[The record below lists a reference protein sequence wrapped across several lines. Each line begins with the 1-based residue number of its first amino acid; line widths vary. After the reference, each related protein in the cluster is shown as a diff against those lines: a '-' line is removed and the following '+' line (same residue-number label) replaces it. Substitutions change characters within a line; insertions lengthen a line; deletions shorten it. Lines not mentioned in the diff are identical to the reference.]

1 MVACLD
7 ACFQTAPGFSDM
19 STSPTKNS
27 QSDAGSLV
35 LPNQPWVGVIAN
47 PFSGAGENQ
56 KRVANLTRALQDRGL
71 VTIVKW
77 DKKEGLE
84 LINHPNLKEYCW
96 CLVVAGG
103 DGTVGGV
110 INHHLDVPMAVLPLG
125 NENLLAK
132 EFGYTLGE
140 EALAEAII
148 RRQYSPFDVG
158 SVNGRLF
165 SLMLSVG
172 IDADI
177 VHRMQDWR
185 AKSPILKRV
194 GHWSYVPRII
204 SGLRHYKY
212 PRIDVTD
219 DQGKKLSGV
228 MVMVMNLPRYGLN
241 LKFIQGVKGDDG
253 LLDYVVLQ
261 TPGSVQSLK
270 YFLSIWS
277 NRHAG
282 RKDVVF
288 GKARGLRIES
298 QGPAPV
304 QIDGDP
310 CGFTPCDVKV
320 VPGKMK
326 VILAPGR

>member
-1 MVACLD
+1 MN
-7 ACFQTAPGFSDM
+7 
-19 STSPTKNS
+19 TSLSNL
-27 QSDAGSLV
+27 QSDTGRLV

-56 KRVANLTRALQDRGL
+56 KRVGNLTRALQDRGL

-84 LINHPNLKEYCW
+84 MINHPNLKEYCW

-110 INHHLDVPMAVLPLG
+110 INHHLSVPMAVLPLG

-172 IDADI
+172 IDAEI
-177 VHRMQDWR
+177 VHRVQNWR
-185 AKSPILKRV
+185 VTSHRVKRV
-194 GHWSYVPRII
+194 SHWSYVPRIL
-204 SGLRHYKY
+204 SALRHYPY
-212 PRIDVTD
+212 PMIHVTD
-219 DQGKKLSGV
+219 DEGKTQSGA
-228 MVMVMNLPRYGLN
+228 MVMVTNLPRYGLN
-241 LKFIQGVKGDDG
+241 MSFIPGAKGDDG
-253 LLDYVVLQ
+253 LLDYVIFK
-261 TPGSVQSLK
+261 TPGSVQTLK
-270 YFLSIWS
+270 YFLSIRGK
-277 NRHAG
+277 RHLA
-282 RKDVVF
+282 REDVVF
-288 GKARGLRIES
+288 GKARGLKIISEV
-298 QGPAPV
+298 PAPV

-326 VILAPGR
+326 VIMAAK

>member
-1 MVACLD
+1 
-7 ACFQTAPGFSDM
+7 M
-19 STSPTKNS
+19 SSSPSNP

-56 KRVANLTRALQDRGL
+56 KRVRALTRALQDRGL

-84 LINHPNLKEYCW
+84 MINHPNLRDYCW

-148 RRQYSPFDVG
+148 RRQHSRFDVG
-158 SVNGRLF
+158 QVNGRLF

-172 IDADI
+172 IDAEI
-177 VHRMQDWR
+177 AHRMQAWR
-185 AKSPILKRV
+185 AVSSKLKRV
-194 GHWSYVPRII
+194 SHWSYVPRII
-204 SGLRHYKY
+204 SALRHYKY
-212 PRIDVTD
+212 PAIHVTD
-219 DQGKKLSGV
+219 DQGKTQTGA
-228 MVMVMNLPRYGLN
+228 MVMVMNLPRYA
-241 LKFIQGVKGDDG
+241 LKLQFIPDAKGDDG
-253 LLDYVVLQ
+253 MLDYVIFK
-261 TPGSVQSLK
+261 TPGSVQSVK
-270 YFLSIWS
+270 DFFSIRS
-277 NRHAG
+277 KKHVG
-282 RKDVVF
+282 RDDVIF
-288 GKARGLRIES
+288 GKARGLKIVADV
-298 QGPAPV
+298 PAPM
-304 QIDGDP
+304 QIDGDA
-310 CGFTPCDVKV
+310 CGFTPCEVKV

-326 VILAPGR
+326 IILSK

>member
-1 MVACLD
+1 
-7 ACFQTAPGFSDM
+7 M
-19 STSPTKNS
+19 STSPTKNA

-56 KRVANLTRALQDRGL
+56 KRVGNLTRALQDRGL

-148 RRQYSPFDVG
+148 RREYSRFDVG

-172 IDADI
+172 IDAEI
-177 VHRMQDWR
+177 VHRVQNWR
-185 AKSPILKRV
+185 AVSPKLKRV
-194 GHWSYVPRII
+194 GHWSYVPRIM
-204 SGLRHYKY
+204 SALRHYKY

-219 DQGKKLSGV
+219 EEGKKQSGV
-228 MVMVMNLPRYGLN
+228 MVMAMNLPRYGLN
-241 LKFIQGVKGDDG
+241 LKFIPGVKGDDG
-253 LLDYVVLQ
+253 LLDYVIFKK
-261 TPGSVQSLK
+261 PGSVEALK
-270 YFLSIWS
+270 YFFSILG

-282 RKDVVF
+282 REDVVF
-288 GKARGLRIES
+288 GKARELKIEC
-298 QGPAPV
+298 GEAAPV

-310 CGFTPCDVKV
+310 CGFTPCEVRV

-326 VILAPGR
+326 VILSAPQTASRESSVPG